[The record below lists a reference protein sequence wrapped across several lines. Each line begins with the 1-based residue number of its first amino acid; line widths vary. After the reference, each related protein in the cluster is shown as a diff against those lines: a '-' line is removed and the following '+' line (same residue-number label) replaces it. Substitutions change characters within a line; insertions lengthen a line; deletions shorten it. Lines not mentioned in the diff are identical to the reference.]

1 LLPKRLK
8 LTDSNEIKKILK
20 QRQIT
25 YSTPLAQIVAK
36 PGATPN
42 PRIVVVC
49 KKKLGSA
56 VIRNRTRRLAQAA
69 FKKIVDLKGKNLDV
83 VVFPRKTEEGLER
96 WEATLSG
103 LINV

>member
-1 LLPKRLK
+1 MLPKRLK
-8 LTDSNEIKKILK
+8 LTDSNEIKKLLK

-56 VIRNRTRRLAQAA
+56 VIRNKTKRLVQAA
-69 FKKIVDLKGKNLDV
+69 FKKIVDLKGKNLDM
-83 VVFPRKTEEGLER
+83 VVFPRKTGEKLQE
-96 WEATLSG
+96 WEAILGG